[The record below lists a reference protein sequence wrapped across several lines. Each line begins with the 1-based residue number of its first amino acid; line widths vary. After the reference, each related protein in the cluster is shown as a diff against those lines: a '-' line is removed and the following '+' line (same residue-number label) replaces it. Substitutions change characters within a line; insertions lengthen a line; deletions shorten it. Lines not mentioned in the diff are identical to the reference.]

1 MTTARLMQITL
12 LALTPGAL
20 AMTFWWGPGVLVNLI
35 VAATLCALLERGY
48 AKLRRLPMPSG
59 GYGAAILAGCLLA
72 LCLPPYVP
80 INVLIIGVIAGL
92 VLGKYVYGGLGN
104 NPFNPALVGYCFIMI
119 SFPAELTFWMHPT
132 DSHWDWQ
139 SVFAAKMFASTVDGY
154 SGATLLDA
162 FRHRGALTVEEVLGV
177 TSLFDRPHT
186 LINMGFLAGGLV
198 LLALRI
204 IRYQAP
210 LGFLLGLA
218 LPALFFFDSGS
229 SQSLGS
235 PIFHLL
241 SGGTML
247 AAFFIVTDPV
257 SGPDRPHSQ
266 FWFGLIAGGLTFL
279 LRSYSAY
286 PDGIAFAILIAN
298 IFGPLLDTLLD
309 KPHRSEAST

>member
-1 MTTARLMQITL
+1 MTTASLMQITL

-20 AMTFWWGPGVLVNLI
+20 AMTFWWGPGVFVNLI
-35 VAATLCALLERGY
+35 VAAILCALLERGY

-59 GYGAAILAGCLLA
+59 GCGAAILAGCLLA

-279 LRSYSAY
+279 LR
-286 PDGIAFAILIAN
+286 
-298 IFGPLLDTLLD
+298 LLGLSRWNRLRHFD
-309 KPHRSEAST
+309 R

>member
-1 MTTARLMQITL
+1 MQITL
-12 LALTPGAL
+12 LALAPGAF
-20 AMTFWWGPGVLVNLI
+20 AMTFWWGPGVVVNLI
-35 VAATLCALLERGY
+35 VAASLSALLERGY
-48 AKLRRLPMPSG
+48 ATLRRLPMPSG

-72 LCLPPYVP
+72 LCLPPYLP
-80 INVLIIGVIAGL
+80 ISVLTIGVTAGL

-139 SVFAAKMFASTVDGY
+139 SVLAAKMFASTVDGY

-162 FRHRGALTVEEVLGV
+162 FRHRGALTVEEMLEA
-177 TSLFDRPHT
+177 TSLIHRPHT
-186 LINMGFLAGGLV
+186 LINVGFLAGGLV

-210 LGFLLGLA
+210 VGFLLGMA

-257 SGPDRPHSQ
+257 SGPDRPHSC
-266 FWFGLIAGGLTFL
+266 L
-279 LRSYSAY
+279 LYTSPSPRDQRGSRMPSSA
-286 PDGIAFAILIAN
+286 
-298 IFGPLLDTLLD
+298 
-309 KPHRSEAST
+309 